1 MLRVDEF
8 MAFLHERA
16 EFPALSEQLFHDRL
30 TAPVAQAVND
40 QTAEQAGSNAEH
52 ERQRQRVNLLQT
64 PLCRAGSIGSDRL
77 LCAMSTPMH
86 GMMTPAGKP
95 GRFMYSQK
103 ITPQTR
109 SSPY

>member
-1 MLRVDEF
+1 MTRLPSRPE
-8 MAFLHERA
+8 AT
-16 EFPALSEQLFHDRL
+16 LS
-30 TAPVAQAVND
+30 TSV
-40 QTAEQAGSNAEH
+40 S
-52 ERQRQRVNLLQT
+52 
-64 PLCRAGSIGSDRL
+64 GSDRL

-109 SSPY
+109 NSPY